1 MAAWLFWSILLQ
13 TPGAAQECSIS
24 GRVYSLS
31 TGAPLKKADIR
42 LTGPG
47 VTPRLSGVRNTT
59 DSEGNFHFDH
69 LTAGE
74 FTLFAE
80 RNGYLNSSAT
90 RASCGSSNVTIKMT
104 PQGLIFGKVVDEDG
118 EPIGR
123 VAVVAVYSRT
133 WIHGQ
138 RRLQKAQGTLAQADG
153 SFVIGNLAS
162 GTYYLSAKTPMRPP
176 KGEASVENF
185 YPDTPDAQA
194 ATPVSVLAGA
204 EVRGLN
210 LRVRTARVYS
220 IRGKAFNA
228 GGEPLTGIALMLVS
242 ADGSMSNTGTTS
254 GLFEFQNVVPGS
266 YVIQAVPD
274 GERNNVNRPTAHVPV
289 TVGEE
294 DVADVRV
301 TLSPGAE
308 IPGIVKLD
316 DALFTQ
322 AFQVTLE
329 PLNGGGLED
338 VANVKDGAFE
348 LRSVAPTVYHVAI
361 NNLPDGYCI
370 KSMRFA
376 GRDVIHRE
384 LDLSSGA
391 GGTLE
396 IQLSAKPA
404 SLGGTVRNSHGDPVS
419 SAIVQVWSK
428 DDPEIR
434 PALTDDAGH
443 FKLRN
448 FPPGEYRVI
457 AFESI
462 ERGVSENPT
471 FRASFEG
478 QAAAAT
484 LQEGSQENV
493 DLKLIFKAAVDAEVA
508 KLP

>member
-1 MAAWLFWSILLQ
+1 MTALLFLSILLQ
-13 TPGAAQECSIS
+13 TPNAGQECSIS
-24 GRVYSLS
+24 GRVSSLS
-31 TGAPLKKADIR
+31 TGAPLKKAQLHLAGQGVNSR
-42 LTGPG
+42 LTE
-47 VTPRLSGVRNTT
+47 TATTT
-59 DSEGNFHFDH
+59 DAEGNFRFDH
-69 LTAGE
+69 LASGKYSVR
-74 FTLFAE
+74 AE
-80 RNGYLNSSAT
+80 RSGYLMSSAP
-90 RASCGSSNVTIKMT
+90 SLPCPSSDVTIRM
-104 PQGLIFGKVVDEDG
+104 PVQGLIYGKVLDDED

-123 VAVVAVYSRT
+123 IALVSVYRRT

-162 GTYYLSAKTPMRPP
+162 GTYYLSAKTAMRTL
-176 KGEASVENF
+176 KGEAPVENF

-220 IRGKAFNA
+220 IRGKAFIA
-228 GGEPLTGIALMLVS
+228 GGEPLAGIPLMLIS
-242 ADGSMSNTGTTS
+242 ADGSMSNTGTTA

-274 GERNNVNRPTAHVPV
+274 GERNSVNRPTAHVPV
-289 TVGEE
+289 TVGGE
-294 DVADVRV
+294 DVTDVQIA
-301 TLSPGAE
+301 LSPGAE
-308 IPGIVKLD
+308 IPGVVKLD
-316 DALFTQ
+316 DAPATQ
-322 AFQVTLE
+322 TFQVTLE

-348 LRSVAPTVYHVAI
+348 LRSVAPTTYYIAI
-361 NNLPDGYCI
+361 TNLPDGYCV

-376 GRDVIHRE
+376 GRDVVHRE

-404 SLGGTVRNSHGDPVS
+404 AITGTVRNSNGDPVS

-428 DDPEIR
+428 DDPEVR

-443 FKLRN
+443 FTLRN
-448 FPPGEYRVI
+448 FAPGEYRVI

-462 ERGVSENPT
+462 ERGVIENPT

-478 QAAAAT
+478 QAAAVT
-484 LQEGSQENV
+484 LQEGSQENA
-493 DLKLIFKAAVDAEVA
+493 DLKLIPKAAVDAEVA
-508 KLP
+508 RLP